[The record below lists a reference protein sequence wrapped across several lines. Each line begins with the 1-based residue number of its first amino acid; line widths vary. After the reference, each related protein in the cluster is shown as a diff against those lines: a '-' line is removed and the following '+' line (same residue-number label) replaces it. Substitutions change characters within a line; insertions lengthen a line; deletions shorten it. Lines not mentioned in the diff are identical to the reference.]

1 MTSNVDMSHS
11 YVFFFFFHFYASNG
25 GLDPWRSGGVTES
38 LSDSLIAILIPDGAH
53 HLDLR
58 FNNEYDPQS
67 VLFTRKLEVMYFK
80 KWIKQNT
87 SAQ

>member
-11 YVFFFFFHFYASNG
+11 YVFFFFYFYASNG

>member
-1 MTSNVDMSHS
+1 MSHS
-11 YVFFFFFHFYASNG
+11 YVFFFFYFYASNG

-67 VLFTRKLEVMYFK
+67 VLLTRKLEVMYFK

>member
-1 MTSNVDMSHS
+1 MLIWAIHMS
-11 YVFFFFFHFYASNG
+11 FFFFFFDFYASNG
-25 GLDPWRSGGVTES
+25 GLDPWTSGGVTES
-38 LSDSLIAILIPDGAH
+38 LSDSLIAILIPEGSH

-67 VLFTRKLEVMYFK
+67 VLLTRKLEVMYFK